1 MYNIKNELN
10 HSGNSIDN
18 SSIDVTAN
26 LDWKVA
32 SWMRFSS
39 ILGLNRSN
47 VSQET
52 WADEQSYYIS
62 SMRQSPYGVAL
73 PNPTENS
80 NFAERYCLLPYGGEL
95 MTTNTRHTS
104 YTWRNNLS
112 LIHSFGKHEVSGS
125 IGQEVRSSKYDG
137 LQSTQYGY
145 LPERGKRFVDIDPT
159 LWKRYGTLL
168 KNHPD
173 VVTDTK
179 KQRSFLL
186 CYSSLCL

>member
-1 MYNIKNELN
+1 
-10 HSGNSIDN
+10 
-18 SSIDVTAN
+18 
-26 LDWKVA
+26 
-32 SWMRFSS
+32 
-39 ILGLNRSN
+39 
-47 VSQET
+47 
-52 WADEQSYYIS
+52 
-62 SMRQSPYGVAL
+62 
-73 PNPTENS
+73 
-80 NFAERYCLLPYGGEL
+80 

-179 KQRSFLL
+179 SNVLSF
-186 CYSSLCL
+186 YATAAYVVISSISIYEQTVQTNSAKIKVYVSYRYGQYQGVGTSSTKNS